1 MNGTVTVTG
10 ATNFEVSSDG
20 SAFSST
26 ATFPYTGINKSATFY
41 VRMKS
46 SLLAGS
52 YSGQVVS
59 ISDGTTTTTI
69 SVSGTVS
76 VPVTP
81 TIVATPNILGGFSY
95 VSGSGPSAA
104 QSFVVTASN
113 LSPSSGNITLTPP
126 SNYEISTTSST
137 SGFVSS
143 PLTMAYTSGGT
154 IASATVWVRLASGLA
169 VSTYNSQNIVLSGGG
184 AASVNATC
192 SGQVTSAGGGT
203 VYSYSSSGYGNSEF
217 TACSMADAGV
227 TVLFSR
233 SDTGSF
239 GVGSL
244 VYTNPLGTNLLT
256 GYTNIF
262 MNGANW
268 DINPSNG
275 VVIAYSLTQC

>member
-20 SAFSST
+20 SSFSPS
-26 ATFPYTGINKSATFY
+26 ATFPYTGINKSATLY

-46 SLLAGS
+46 GLLGGS

-59 ISDGTTTTTI
+59 ISDGTTTATI

-81 TIVATPNILGGFSY
+81 TIVATPNILGGFFY
-95 VSGSGPSAA
+95 VSGSGPSDS

-113 LSPSSGNITLTPP
+113 LTPSSGNITLTPP

-169 VSTYNSQNIVLSGGG
+169 VSTYNSQNIVVSGGG
-184 AASVNATC
+184 ASSVNVSC
-192 SGQVTSAGGGT
+192 SGRVRSSSSNI
-203 VYSYSSSGYGNSEF
+203 VYWYTSSGYGNSEGS
-217 TACSMADAGV
+217 ACSMSEEGI
-227 TVLFSR
+227 TTLY
-233 SDTGSF
+233 SDSNTSEFGIGS
-239 GVGSL
+239 V
-244 VYTNPLGTNLLT
+244 VYTTKFGTTALT
-256 GYTNIF
+256 GYTKIF